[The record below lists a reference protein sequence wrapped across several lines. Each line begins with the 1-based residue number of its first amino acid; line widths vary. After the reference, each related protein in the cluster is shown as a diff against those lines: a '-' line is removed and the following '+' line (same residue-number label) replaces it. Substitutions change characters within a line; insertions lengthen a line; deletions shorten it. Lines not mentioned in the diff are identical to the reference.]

1 MSNMIMS
8 ILSCSKKKYGYPSF
22 TPYIYLSTDTS
33 VSGTYTKVNINGYNF
48 QPNNKT
54 FVLFGSLVCSVVF
67 YSSSTISFVVP
78 RNISPGIYLVKAV
91 NIYNNNFNPRI
102 HNISSDGNYVYSN
115 EVAFTVV

>member
-1 MSNMIMS
+1 MSNMVMS

-54 FVLFGSLVCSVVF
+54 YVLFGTLVCSVLF
-67 YSSSTISFVVP
+67 YSSSNISFVVP
-78 RNISPGIYLVKAV
+78 RNVSPGIYVVKAV
-91 NIYNNNFNPRI
+91 NIYNNNFNPHI
-102 HNISSDGNYVYSN
+102 NNTGSDGNYVYSN
-115 EVAFTVV
+115 EITFTVV